1 MEPFIENLEIFGLV
15 VKTVL
20 EALSIVIISVG
31 VIVSIFVSLSSRFKS
46 KKKIPL
52 HIDFRIRFGTWLLV
66 SLEFLLA
73 ADIVSSVINPTYEN
87 LIQLGI
93 VAVIRTF
100 LNYFLGKEL
109 TEEKAEAEKIE
120 SEE

>member
-1 MEPFIENLEIFGLV
+1 MEPFIENLEIFGLI